1 MHLTDDKRAR
11 KRYIRSSDD
20 LSGIKMKIGD
30 KKAIVIGATG
40 LVGQALIDELQQLED
55 FSAIT
60 VVVRKKSDTLN
71 VYSKVTQLVLED
83 FLLLNDED
91 VNSHTHAFSCL
102 GSTIKQAGSKQA
114 FYAIDYEINAHFADL
129 IQDKNIHFLIV
140 SALGA
145 DANSPIFY
153 NKVKGELEDYLKS
166 LSIYKLSIFQP
177 SLLIGKRSDVRILE
191 DVAQTLFKLVEKT
204 WTKPF
209 KFKPVTAEQLAHTMV
224 VAAHSQTAIF
234 KLYDNLSIQQT
245 Q

>member
-1 MHLTDDKRAR
+1 MR
-11 KRYIRSSDD
+11 
-20 LSGIKMKIGD
+20 IGD

-40 LVGQALIDELQQLED
+40 LVGEALVAELEQSND
-55 FSAIT
+55 FSSVT
-60 VVVRKKSDTLN
+60 VVVRKNSDKLKS
-71 VYSKVTQLVLED
+71 YSKVNQLILED

-91 VNSHTHAFSCL
+91 VSTYTHAFSCL

-129 IQDKNIHFLIV
+129 IQDKNIHLLVV

-145 DANSPIFY
+145 NANSPVFY
-153 NKVKGELEDYLKS
+153 NKVKGELENYLKS

-177 SLLIGKRSDVRILE
+177 SLLIGKRSEVRVLE
-191 DVAQTLFKLVEKT
+191 DMAQTLFKLVEKT

-209 KFKPVTAEQLAHTMV
+209 KYKPVTAEQLAHTMV
-224 VAAHSQTAIF
+224 IAAQTQTAAF
-234 KLYDNLSIQQT
+234 KLYDNLAIQQT

>member
-1 MHLTDDKRAR
+1 MSKA
-11 KRYIRSSDD
+11 
-20 LSGIKMKIGD
+20 D

-40 LVGQALIDELQQLED
+40 LVGQALVSELQQSDSFET
-55 FSAIT
+55 IT
-60 VVVRKKSDTLN
+60 VVVRKKLDTLDS
-71 VYSKVTQLVLED
+71 YSKVNQLVIED

-91 VNSHTHAFSCL
+91 VNTYTHAFSCL
-102 GSTIKQAGSKQA
+102 GSTIKKAGSKEA

-145 DANSPIFY
+145 NANSPVFY

-166 LSIYKLSIFQP
+166 LSIFKLSIFQP
-177 SLLIGKRSDVRILE
+177 SLLIGKRSDVRLLE
-191 DVAQTLFKLVEKT
+191 DMAQTAFKLIEKK

-224 VAAHSQTAIF
+224 VAARTQSAVF
-234 KLYDNLSIQQT
+234 KLYDNLAIQQT